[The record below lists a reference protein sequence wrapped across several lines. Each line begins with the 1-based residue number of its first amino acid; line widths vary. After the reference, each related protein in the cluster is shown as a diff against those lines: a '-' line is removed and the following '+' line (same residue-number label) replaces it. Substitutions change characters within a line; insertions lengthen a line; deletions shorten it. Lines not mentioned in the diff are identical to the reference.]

1 MIRFTRFTLSRTP
14 CTIQFLH
21 TLYKNFGCDNVIDII
36 TFQKLMPYICKV
48 MKVDFTDLAVVQ
60 IQQASA
66 LFVF

>member
-1 MIRFTRFTLSRTP
+1 
-14 CTIQFLH
+14 
-21 TLYKNFGCDNVIDII
+21 
-36 TFQKLMPYICKV
+36 MPYICKV